1 MISSNACERRTCDVF
16 HRQSLFGEP
25 CYFVAVRS
33 VSACEESAS
42 TDFGMCIMMG
52 FRTTPCT
59 ALPALRSLVL
69 RGEDVVTYEV
79 FHLTKWKSL
88 AVA

>member
-42 TDFGMCIMMG
+42 TDFGMHNVWISYYSMHS
-52 FRTTPCT
+52 T
-59 ALPALRSLVL
+59 ASSPQL
-69 RGEDVVTYEV
+69 G
-79 FHLTKWKSL
+79 
-88 AVA
+88 VAR